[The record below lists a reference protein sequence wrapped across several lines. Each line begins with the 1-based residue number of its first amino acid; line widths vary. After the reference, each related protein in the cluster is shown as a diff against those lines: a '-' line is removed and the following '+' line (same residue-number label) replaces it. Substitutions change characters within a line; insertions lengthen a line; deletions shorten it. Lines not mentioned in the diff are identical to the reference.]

1 MDIYL
6 PVAQLSVNWVVILA
20 MGTTAGFL
28 SGMLG
33 VSGGFIMTPLL
44 IFYLIP
50 SGVAVAT
57 QASAISAAALVA
69 AMAKGAIGSVDFK
82 MGFILLLGG
91 VAGSFVGVHI
101 FIYLQR
107 LGQIDLVVEL
117 SYVLLLGSVGVI
129 MLAESAQAYLA
140 AKRGAPPAG
149 HTAGQH
155 NWIHNLPFKM
165 RFRASRIY
173 VSAIPIVVLG
183 FLVGVMTAILGTG
196 GAFLLI
202 PAKIYLL
209 RMRTTLAVG
218 TSQFQMCIVAFMTTF
233 IHAATDH
240 TVDIVLGVILILGG
254 VAGAQMGVRLGAKMR
269 SEQLRIVFALLTL
282 AIAAQL
288 VVTLVRKP
296 PDVYTL
302 AMHGATSE

>member
-1 MDIYL
+1 
-6 PVAQLSVNWVVILA
+6 
-20 MGTTAGFL
+20 
-28 SGMLG
+28 MLG

-44 IFYLIP
+44 IFYGIP
-50 SGVAVAT
+50 SGVAVST
-57 QASAISAAALVA
+57 QASPISAAALVGTLTRSA
-69 AMAKGAIGSVDFK
+69 RDSVDFK

-91 VAGSFVGVHI
+91 IAGSFVGVHI
-101 FIYLQR
+101 FSYLQR

-117 SYVLLLGSVGVI
+117 SYVLLLGSVGGI
-129 MLAESAQAYLA
+129 MLAESAQAWFA
-140 AKRGAPPAG
+140 AKQGKSAPA
-149 HTAGQH
+149 HRAGQH

-165 RFRASRIY
+165 RFRASRLY

-209 RMRTTLAVG
+209 RMRTSLAVG
-218 TSQFQMCIVAFMTTF
+218 TSQFQMCVVAFMTTF

-254 VAGAQMGVRLGAKMR
+254 VAGAQMGVRLGAKLR

-288 VVTLVRKP
+288 VVTLVRTP
-296 PDVYTL
+296 PDTYTL
-302 AMHGATSE
+302 AMHEAASE

>member
-6 PVAQLSVNWVVILA
+6 PIAQLSVNWTVILA
-20 MGTTAGFL
+20 MGTAAGFL

-44 IFYLIP
+44 IFYGIP

-57 QASAISAAALVA
+57 QASPISAAALVGA
-69 AMAKGAIGSVDFK
+69 LAKSARGSVDFK